1 MYTAAICDD
10 EQAVARYVTDSVS
23 ARFSARQKPISADW
37 YTDPAALEKRMSS
50 GLSYDVLFL
59 DIDMPG
65 LDGIELCRR
74 FREMGVDS
82 LVVFVSN
89 KEDMVF
95 QTFDVLPF
103 RFLRKSRFAEEI
115 DKLCQDLLLE
125 LERRQERWL
134 RFQTEPDGV
143 VCSVNIQKLVYVEAR
158 GKLCVL
164 RSTIGTQ
171 EVRVR
176 LSDMEQM
183 LKPHGFLQVHRS
195 YLVNPY
201 YIYRIDADTVLLDQG
216 ERVPLSRR
224 RREGLTQEF
233 FRWSR
238 GEDVYD

>member
-10 EQAVARYVTDSVS
+10 EQAAARYVADSVS
-23 ARFSARQKPISADW
+23 AYFSARQKPISTDW
-37 YTDPAALEKRMSS
+37 YTDPVILERRIKS
-50 GLSYDVLFL
+50 GTSYDVLLL

-65 LDGIELCRR
+65 LDGIELCRH
-74 FREMGVDS
+74 FREMGGDS

-95 QTFDVLPF
+95 QTFEVLPF
-103 RFLRKSRFAEEI
+103 RFIRKSRFSEEL
-115 DKLCQDLLLE
+115 DKLCRDMLLE
-125 LERRQERWL
+125 LERRQEKWL
-134 RFQTEPDGV
+134 RLRTEPDGV
-143 VCSVNIQKLVYVEAR
+143 IYSVNIQKLIYVEAR
-158 GKLCVL
+158 GKLCLL
-164 RSTIGTQ
+164 RSTASDQ
-171 EVRVR
+171 EVRIR
-176 LSDMEQM
+176 LSDLERQ

-224 RREGLTQEF
+224 RREQLTEEF

-238 GEDVYD
+238 GEV

>member
-10 EQAVARYVTDSVS
+10 EQDIARYVTDSVS
-23 ARFSARQKPISADW
+23 ARFSAQQKPISADW
-37 YTDPAALEKRMSS
+37 YTDSAALEKRMSS

-74 FREMGVDS
+74 FRKMGVDS
-82 LVVFVSN
+82 LVIFVSN

-143 VCSVNIQKLVYVEAR
+143 VYSVNIQKLIYVEAR
-158 GKLCVL
+158 GKLCL
-164 RSTIGTQ
+164 LHSAANNQEIRS
-171 EVRVR
+171 R
-176 LSDMEQM
+176 LSDLERQ

-201 YIYRIDADTVLLDQG
+201 YIYRIDTDTVLLDQG

-224 RREGLTQEF
+224 RREQLTEEF

-238 GEDVYD
+238 GEVQQ